1 MYELEVIETI
11 TYSKFDNIAEIKRK
25 GADIKGKLFTGDKIK
40 VKSKEEAEYLCGAN
54 PKNVVACRIISEPK
68 TEDIAEKVDKVNEKI
83 GKKEKQPR
91 KKKAKTTS
99 VDEN

>member
-25 GADIKGKLFTGDKIK
+25 GLDVKGKLFAGDKLK
-40 VKSKEEAEYLCGAN
+40 VRTKEEADYLCGGN
-54 PKNVVACRIISEPK
+54 SKNVIACKIIEEPK
-68 TEDIAEKVDKVNEKI
+68 AEDVAEKVDKVDEKI